1 MPSSPLSAI
10 EHIVVLMLENR
21 SFDSLLGFLYD
32 PRNKNAPFNGLPPAN
47 FEGAYG
53 KDLSNPAP
61 PPQKGRIPVAR
72 GFVPTN
78 PNPDPGEPYQD
89 VYCQVFG
96 VPGAPPALGAVPP
109 EPSTPADMQGFVYN
123 YAAQAE
129 VQHDGTDPRSIM
141 NCLTPDTVPVLSSL
155 AYYYGVC
162 DHWFSSVPTQTLC
175 NRSFVAAGT
184 SSGYVNN
191 EGGDGILFVNDTP
204 TIFNLLEAAGQTWK
218 IYCNSWLIE
227 SNALL
232 TQKQVWPYFLTGD
245 HFAHF
250 DDPWLHWDDFIAATR
265 TKGGLPRYSF
275 IEPVYIDS
283 LVWGPENDMHPE
295 SWPFD
300 LYGPS
305 NVEHGERLLYTLY
318 QPVRSSP
325 DWDKILLIILF
336 DEHGGCYD
344 HVVPPGKQNPFGC
357 DLAISPDGI
366 VIPPSQGGGSGFNFD
381 RLGVRVPAIV
391 VSAYT
396 EQQTILNT
404 CFDHTSVLSTVVNC
418 FSLPTGQLGRRQGI
432 SPDVSAALNLPRPRT
447 DQPPIP
453 EPIEGARRA
462 GDMGRAGRFLL
473 QARSKK
479 LSALQRQMLHGVVRL
494 SRSPEFGAGPADI
507 ARSAGLRAEVAA
519 IDNALDAE
527 TFLMKR
533 EAEMYERRLRA
544 RGLNIR
550 P

>member
-1 MPSSPLSAI
+1 
-10 EHIVVLMLENR
+10 
-21 SFDSLLGFLYD
+21 
-32 PRNKNAPFNGLPPAN
+32 
-47 FEGAYG
+47 
-53 KDLSNPAP
+53 
-61 PPQKGRIPVAR
+61 
-72 GFVPTN
+72 
-78 PNPDPGEPYQD
+78 
-89 VYCQVFG
+89 
-96 VPGAPPALGAVPP
+96 
-109 EPSTPADMQGFVYN
+109 
-123 YAAQAE
+123 
-129 VQHDGTDPRSIM
+129 
-141 NCLTPDTVPVLSSL
+141 
-155 AYYYGVC
+155 
-162 DHWFSSVPTQTLC
+162 
-175 NRSFVAAGT
+175 
-184 SSGYVNN
+184 
-191 EGGDGILFVNDTP
+191 
-204 TIFNLLEAAGQTWK
+204 
-218 IYCNSWLIE
+218 
-227 SNALL
+227 
-232 TQKQVWPYFLTGD
+232 
-245 HFAHF
+245 
-250 DDPWLHWDDFIAATR
+250 
-265 TKGGLPRYSF
+265 
-275 IEPVYIDS
+275 
-283 LVWGPENDMHPE
+283 MHPE

-300 LYGPS
+300 LYGSS

-318 QPVRSSP
+318 QAVRSSP

-453 EPIEGARRA
+453 EPTEGARRA
-462 GDMGRAGRFLL
+462 GDMRRAERFLL

-544 RGLNIR
+544 QGLNIR